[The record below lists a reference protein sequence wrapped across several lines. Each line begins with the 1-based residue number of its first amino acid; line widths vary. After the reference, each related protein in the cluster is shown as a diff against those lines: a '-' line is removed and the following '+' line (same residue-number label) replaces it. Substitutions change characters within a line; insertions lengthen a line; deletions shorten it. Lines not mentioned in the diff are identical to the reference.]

1 MPPRRKAKKG
11 VKRTEEDKKK
21 EDFVDEEAER
31 QAAAIRAIRDVEIE
45 HTLTALD
52 LLCSYFTEQ
61 QIQTPVLGFFKDN
74 LPDLSIARDEESGE
88 IELKWNDLD
97 GVDVNDSILK
107 RLSMGFPDLYNNSR
121 PSLGGYNNVGGSMLG
136 TGNTHLQNLV
146 NGQRLS
152 FGMTPKT
159 RRQPKPGEIMLSVH
173 GSPLGVYKEDDNMGA
188 INGMLLDN
196 TPFTSSCSKIFVLMW
211 NYLVLQKKTVEDCFK
226 RGRNLLVLMYSKLM
240 LLWMSIQIP

>member
-136 TGNTHLQNLV
+136 TGNTHLQNLGTSTSQMLASHDALRTPV
-146 NGQRLS
+146 REMKGTSLWFRNLS
-152 FGMTPKT
+152 F
-159 RRQPKPGEIMLSVH
+159 IFSV
-173 GSPLGVYKEDDNMGA
+173 LE
-188 INGMLLDN
+188 
-196 TPFTSSCSKIFVLMW
+196 
-211 NYLVLQKKTVEDCFK
+211 
-226 RGRNLLVLMYSKLM
+226 
-240 LLWMSIQIP
+240 

>member
-11 VKRTEEDKKK
+11 VKRTEEDKKEIPREEKK

-52 LLCSYFTEQ
+52 LLCSYFTEE

-88 IELKWNDLD
+88 IELKWNDSD

-107 RLSMGFPDLYNNSR
+107 RLSMGFPDLYSSR
-121 PSLGGYNNVGGSMLG
+121 PSLGGYNNVEGSMLG
-136 TGNTHLQNLV
+136 TGNTHLQNLGTSTSQMLASHDALRTPVV

-196 TPFTSSCSKIFVLMW
+196 TPSPVLAAK
-211 NYLVLQKKTVEDCFK
+211 YLFLC
-226 RGRNLLVLMYSKLM
+226 G
-240 LLWMSIQIP
+240 II

>member
-11 VKRTEEDKKK
+11 VKRTEEDKKEIPRQEKK

-52 LLCSYFTEQ
+52 LLCSYFTEE

-88 IELKWNDLD
+88 IELKWNDSD

-136 TGNTHLQNLV
+136 TGNTHLQNLFANFLSPCCLFFQGTSTSQMLASHDALRTPVV

-188 INGMLLDN
+188 INGAE
-196 TPFTSSCSKIFVLMW
+196 TCWFSCSL
-211 NYLVLQKKTVEDCFK
+211 
-226 RGRNLLVLMYSKLM
+226 S
-240 LLWMSIQIP
+240 

>member
-11 VKRTEEDKKK
+11 VKRTEEDKKEIPRQEK
-21 EDFVDEEAER
+21 TEDFVDEEAER
-31 QAAAIRAIRDVEIE
+31 EAAAIRAIRDVEIE

-52 LLCSYFTEQ
+52 LLCSYFTEE

-88 IELKWNDLD
+88 IELKWNDSD

-121 PSLGGYNNVGGSMLG
+121 PSLGGYNNVTSRESVENYSLLILSPCCLFFQGTSASQMLASHDALR
-136 TGNTHLQNLV
+136 TPVV

-188 INGMLLDN
+188 ISGML
-196 TPFTSSCSKIFVLMW
+196 
-211 NYLVLQKKTVEDCFK
+211 Y
-226 RGRNLLVLMYSKLM
+226 
-240 LLWMSIQIP
+240 

>member
-11 VKRTEEDKKK
+11 VKRTEEDKKEIPREEKK
-21 EDFVDEEAER
+21 EDFVDEEGIIQIVYISR
-31 QAAAIRAIRDVEIE
+31 NRAIRDVEIE

-52 LLCSYFTEQ
+52 LLCSYFTEE

-88 IELKWNDLD
+88 IELKWNDSD

-107 RLSMGFPDLYNNSR
+107 RLSMGFPDLYSSR
-121 PSLGGYNNVGGSMLG
+121 PSLGGYNNVEGSMLG
-136 TGNTHLQNLV
+136 TGNTHLQNLGTSTSQMLASHDALRTPVV

-188 INGMLLDN
+188 INE
-196 TPFTSSCSKIFVLMW
+196 
-211 NYLVLQKKTVEDCFK
+211 ED
-226 RGRNLLVLMYSKLM
+226 S
-240 LLWMSIQIP
+240 